1 MTLQRSSHN
10 APRLYFGFLLRQ
22 NWPALV
28 TNFII
33 LLLVNVVI
41 LSMALSNDGTFYRG
55 QTDEIILAEAIDYAQ
70 AYRVANIIIGALFA
84 VLWGSAAMSYLNSK
98 VSVHFYHSVPLT
110 RGTLYVSE
118 ILAKGICYAI
128 PAMITPMLSVL
139 VTGMITGVWHPT
151 VTSLFISGGA
161 YAILYF
167 TFYLSIMA
175 FAASFTGNA
184 FSRLMTAA
192 LVVFMP
198 AAMLLL
204 WTTILNYSAV
214 YTSYDSFFTLAAE
227 IFTPIRIVA
236 SFVNDGMVFSD
247 DTFTMVSRAWETV
260 LTILVALLFVISG
273 YLIYRCRK
281 SELSGMPVLSKIASG
296 IIKYTCMFC
305 AAAAFGDIFEVF
317 GSGSISYG
325 IGAVIGALLAMM
337 LINVILT
344 KSAKQLFA
352 GLKGLCIFCGSF
364 IVLFVLFG
372 VDVVGLDRHI
382 PQASMIRE
390 LKINVDSE
398 VEMLIDDEEDQQYYT
413 DFVRA
418 YLQENR
424 ENGLYPVNAFSAE
437 IITKE
442 YGYPAIGSMSKET
455 YEQYMEDVKRSLLH
469 SNRSFSIRMDITPVF
484 GLPIRKNIN
493 VPREDF
499 AEFLDHI
506 LAEEDFA
513 KIYFPSVTKEDII
526 YDYARMDVLSLN
538 SDELSEGK
546 AWNILNGMRDNFR
559 GAEYFQQTSVASFY
573 LRGGYRIPVQDGGGI
588 VYSETVRLPYYGTDN
603 AYFEEFLQRFDA
615 VYVLDRETMELKT
628 YTSKWDI
635 RAICENICLI
645 EHNRYSSIFT
655 DTDSR
660 YAVALQSVDKDG
672 YANGM
677 SIFYVAHFL
686 ENRVPPCIK

>member
-1 MTLQRSSHN
+1 M
-10 APRLYFGFLLRQ
+10 
-22 NWPALV
+22 
-28 TNFII
+28 
-33 LLLVNVVI
+33 VNVVI

-55 QTDEIILAEAIDYAQ
+55 QTYEIILAEAIDYAQ

-118 ILAKGICYAI
+118 ILAKVICYAI

-139 VTGMITGVWHPT
+139 VTGIITGVWHPT

-227 IFTPIRIVA
+227 ICTPIRIVA

-260 LTILVALLFVISG
+260 LTILVALLFFIAG

-296 IIKYTCMFC
+296 VIKYTCMFC
-305 AAAAFGDIFEVF
+305 AAAAFGYIFEVF
-317 GSGSISYG
+317 GDGSISYG

-364 IVLFVLFG
+364 IVLFILFG
-372 VDVVGLDRHI
+372 ADVIGHDRHI
-382 PQASMIRE
+382 PQASMIRD
-390 LKINVDSE
+390 LKITVNSE
-398 VEMLIDDEEDQQYYT
+398 VSLTIEDEEDQQYYT

-418 YLQENR
+418 YLQENTDPV
-424 ENGLYPVNAFSAE
+424 LYSSVSTAE
-437 IITKE
+437 IVTKE
-442 YGYPAIGSMSKET
+442 YYFERGSMSEEV
-455 YEQYMEDVKRSLLH
+455 YEQYIEDVKRSLLH
-469 SNRSFSIRMDITPVF
+469 SVRTVSLRLDITPVF
-484 GLPIRKNIN
+484 GLPVRKNVN
-493 VPREDF
+493 VPRE
-499 AEFLDHI
+499 ALEEFLDRI
-506 LAEEDFA
+506 LADEGFA
-513 KIYFPSVTKEDII
+513 EAYFPSITKEDALF
-526 YDYARMDVLSLN
+526 DYARLDIHALN
-538 SDELSEGK
+538 NVDLTEGN
-546 AWNILNGMRDNFR
+546 AWQILNGMRDNFR
-559 GAEYFQQTSVASFY
+559 AEEYFQETSVISFY
-573 LRGGYRIPVQDGGGI
+573 LRVAHKVPVQDGGGI
-588 VYSETVRLPYYGTDN
+588 AYYETVRLPYYGTDTKHFDQ
-603 AYFEEFLQRFDA
+603 YVQRFSA
-615 VYVLDRETMELKT
+615 VYVLDRETMEMKA
-628 YTSKWDI
+628 YTSKADI
-635 RAICENICLI
+635 RAICENICLVD
-645 EHNRYSSIFT
+645 HNRYSSVFT

-660 YAVALQSVDKDG
+660 YAVALESVDKAD
-672 YANGM
+672 YENGI
-677 SIFYVAHFL
+677 SVYYIAHFL
-686 ENRVPPCIK
+686 ENRIPSCVQ